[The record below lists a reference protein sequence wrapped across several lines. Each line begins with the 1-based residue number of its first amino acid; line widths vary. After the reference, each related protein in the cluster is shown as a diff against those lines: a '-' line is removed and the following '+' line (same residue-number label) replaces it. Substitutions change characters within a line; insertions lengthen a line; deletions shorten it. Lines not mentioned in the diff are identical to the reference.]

1 MACKQFFEEVNRK
14 TTKTSNQT
22 QQNSLGRFY
31 YAERFAFIVYHNKKI
46 VKEKNIFYAI
56 ALAFFVRAYVYKGL
70 YNNSDMPNHLI
81 NKSTRFI

>member
-1 MACKQFFEEVNRK
+1 MK

-46 VKEKNIFYAI
+46 VKEKNNFNAI
-56 ALAFFVRAYVYKGL
+56 VSTFSRARVC
-70 YNNSDMPNHLI
+70 I
-81 NKSTRFI
+81 